1 MPERVPVQVGDGHT
15 MTLSH
20 LDKPLWPGFTKG
32 QALHYYAQIAP
43 VLLPHT
49 AGRPASF
56 VRFPD
61 GIDGPRFYA
70 KNPPPGLPSW
80 VHTAPVPGKD
90 GSRDHVVLN
99 ALGDLMAMGNLYGL
113 EIHVPQWT
121 TDAGPGA
128 HDRLVIDLDP
138 GDGAG
143 MPQCAAV
150 ALLVQRELA
159 ADGLTTWVK
168 TSGSKGLHLYAP
180 ITGAT
185 GDQATAYAR
194 RLAERLAREHPD
206 LVVAKMTKALRAGRV
221 FLDASQNATS
231 KTTAAPYTLRAVDPV
246 AVSAPVRWSEAE
258 DAAEGAP
265 LSFTP
270 PQVLERMTTD
280 GDLLAGMLNRHTAAV
295 LPVGTHD

>member
-32 QALHYYAQIAP
+32 EALHYYAQIAP

-61 GIDGPRFYA
+61 GIGGPRFYS
-70 KNPPPGLPSW
+70 KNPPPGLPPW

-90 GSRDHVVLN
+90 GAKDHVVLDT
-99 ALGDLMAMGNLYGL
+99 LGDLMAMGNLYGL

-121 TDAGPGA
+121 TAGGPDA

-143 MPQCAAV
+143 MPECATV
-150 ALLVQRELA
+150 ALLVQRELV
-159 ADGLTTWVK
+159 ADGLTAWVK

-185 GDQATAYAR
+185 GEQTTAYAR
-194 RLAERLAREHPD
+194 RLAERLAQEHPE

-246 AVSAPVRWSEAE
+246 AASAPAHWSEVE
-258 DAAEGAP
+258 AAADGEP
-265 LSFTP
+265 LLFNP
-270 PQVLERMTTD
+270 QQVLERVAAD
-280 GDLLAGMLNRHTAAV
+280 GDLLAGLLDPQAATP
-295 LPVGTHD
+295 LPS